1 MSSPQDTGTRA
12 AGRIDWVDAAKGMSI
27 LLVVVHHMVYLMEP
41 HGLVPGPVSAL
52 NTALASLRMP
62 LFFLASGLFA
72 WAPLTAS
79 WRTLLHKRVAFF
91 LYLFLLWTF
100 LQGLI
105 FWALPPRV
113 APPDAAENWA
123 ELAWEAVLPGPAMW
137 FLFALAVFS
146 ILGKLLLRVPGWIQ
160 LTLSGVL
167 CALVGAGLVTFDSF
181 SWTFMARYLFFFL
194 LGVHARR
201 LVEAVAERSGL
212 PTVAGAGV
220 ACGVLAGVS
229 VLLDIRD
236 VVGVAFVL
244 NVAAVTFG
252 VVLASY
258 LSRFRVFRPLV
269 TLGAN
274 TLPVY
279 LTNVIAVCG
288 IVAVLR
294 TVPMPS
300 VVAWV
305 APVLLA
311 VLVVGV
317 TLAATWGLRWA
328 GAYWLFALPDALAYR
343 PASAPA
349 PTAELPQP
357 SVPSEPPEPV
367 TVTGRHRLRAADG
380 RAAVPGPPGLEVVG
394 APATRPV
401 FAGSPWYRPHPSR
414 RPQPRRSAF
423 WDTDDWTA
431 SARPTVVLRPVRG

>member
-1 MSSPQDTGTRA
+1 MSSPLHTATRA
-12 AGRIDWVDAAKGMSI
+12 SGRIDWVDAAKGMSI

-52 NTALASLRMP
+52 NMALASLRMP

-72 WAPLTAS
+72 WAPLTAG

-105 FWALPPRV
+105 FWALPSGV
-113 APPDAAENWA
+113 APPDAAQTWA

-146 ILGKLLLRVPGWIQ
+146 IVGKLLLRVPAWIQ
-160 LTLSGVL
+160 LAASGVL
-167 CALVGAGLVTFDSF
+167 CALVGAGLFTVESF

-194 LGVHARR
+194 LGVHARS
-201 LVEAVAERSGL
+201 LVEALAERSGL
-212 PTVAGAGV
+212 LLVAGTGV
-220 ACGVLAGVS
+220 ACGALAGVA
-229 VLLDIRD
+229 VVLDIRG
-236 VVGVAFVL
+236 VFGVAFVL

-252 VVLASY
+252 VTLASY
-258 LSRFRVFRPLV
+258 LSRFRLFRPLI

-279 LTNVIAVCG
+279 LTNVIVVAGV
-288 IVAVLR
+288 VAVLR
-294 TVPMPS
+294 MLPVPPVTGWVS
-300 VVAWV
+300 PVV
-305 APVLLA
+305 LA

-317 TLAATWGLRWA
+317 TLAATWGLRSI
-328 GAYWLFALPDALAYR
+328 GAYWLFALPDALAHR
-343 PASAPA
+343 PAPA
-349 PTAELPQP
+349 AEG
-357 SVPSEPPEPV
+357 VPV
-367 TVTGRHRLRAADG
+367 TSTGRHRLQTAGEGGVAGLPAAALVG
-380 RAAVPGPPGLEVVG
+380 GAA
-394 APATRPV
+394 TTPV
-401 FAGSPWYRPHPSR
+401 FERSPWHSR

-431 SARPTVVLRPVRG
+431 SARPTVLMRPIRD